1 MLFPVEEIIQREMW
15 DASLYFDIYET
26 AFTSMIDN
34 IGKRPIFRLITPP
47 FDQGKNVDTHCFLL
61 L

>member
-1 MLFPVEEIIQREMW
+1 MLILPGEIGGIG